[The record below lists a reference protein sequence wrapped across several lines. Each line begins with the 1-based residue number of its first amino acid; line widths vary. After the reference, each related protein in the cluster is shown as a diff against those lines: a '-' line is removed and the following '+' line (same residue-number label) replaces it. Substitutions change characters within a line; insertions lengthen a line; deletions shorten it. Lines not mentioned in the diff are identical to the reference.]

1 MADTPE
7 QNEAKRFDKIIKE
20 NREAFF
26 RPFVQKVLGIDIVS
40 GTPLFE
46 KLHTTLEREIDFVYK
61 VTDRNNKEFI
71 LHLEFQSTEEKDM
84 IYRMAEYWAILQKN
98 HKIPVKQFVIYL
110 GAGVSRMRNELN
122 EEEIIKGFELISLS
136 QVGFAELLK
145 SEIPQEILFAIL
157 CDFHLEEP
165 QEIIQAIL
173 QRLKDLCPDEAT
185 FRKFVTQLN
194 VLSQLRKLDKE
205 VYKQALAMPIEID
218 ITQNYA
224 YKVATEKGLKEG
236 RKKGLKE
243 GAEKNQILTVKRAL
257 VSKAFISRTISYSDI
272 AEFSGLSI
280 ERVKEIHK
288 GLTTK

>member
-1 MADTPE
+1 
-7 QNEAKRFDKIIKE
+7 
-20 NREAFF
+20 
-26 RPFVQKVLGIDIVS
+26 
-40 GTPLFE
+40 
-46 KLHTTLEREIDFVYK
+46 
-61 VTDRNNKEFI
+61 
-71 LHLEFQSTEEKDM
+71 M
-84 IYRMAEYWAILQKN
+84 IYRMAEYRAILQKN

-236 RKKGLKE
+236 RKE